1 MRIIIALVFLLGT
14 SFQVF
19 GQKKHSYL
27 YKGMMDRKTPITM
40 YLQSEDNGCTGEL
53 YYMGMYSY
61 GSDRWIQLDINNND
75 RNQFVLVE
83 EGLTGVLMLQ
93 KTKKGF
99 SGLWIS
105 PDTKKQLKV
114 ELVQEKLQPKEKEV
128 YEQKLEN
135 LNYENHDC

>member
-19 GQKKHSYL
+19 GQKKNFYL

-40 YLQSEDNGCTGEL
+40 YLQSEDNGCTGDL

-93 KTKKGF
+93 KTKK
-99 SGLWIS
+99 
-105 PDTKKQLKV
+105 V
-114 ELVQEKLQPKEKEV
+114 LVV
-128 YEQKLEN
+128 
-135 LNYENHDC
+135 CG

>member
-1 MRIIIALVFLLGT
+1 MRIILALAFLVGAF
-14 SFQVF
+14 FQGF
-19 GQKKHSYL
+19 GQKKNFYL

-40 YLQSEDNGCTGEL
+40 YLQSEDNGCTGDL

>member
-1 MRIIIALVFLLGT
+1 
-14 SFQVF
+14 
-19 GQKKHSYL
+19 
-27 YKGMMDRKTPITM
+27 M
-40 YLQSEDNGCTGEL
+40 YRSL